1 MRDQPTAQQLLTL
14 ARAGD
19 LEPILHLCDLDGHG
33 DLLAYKWLT
42 VAADFGHD
50 DADDLI
56 DDVLQVTSL
65 RYDDDSSLTGEVH
78 FELGVAYLT
87 GGDGLPVDPELARRH
102 LTAAADAR
110 YPAGIQGG
118 DELVEAARAALTGG
132 DRPLFDA
139 IYPPAT

>member
-1 MRDQPTAQQLLTL
+1 MSDQPTARQLLTL

-19 LEPILHLCDLDGHG
+19 LEPILHLCDLDGDG
-33 DLLAYKWLT
+33 DVLADKWLT

-56 DDVLQVTSL
+56 DDALQVSSL
-65 RYDDDSSLTGEVH
+65 RYDDDGSLTGEVH

-87 GGDGLPVDPELARRH
+87 GGDGLPVDPELSRRH

-118 DELVEAARAALTGG
+118 DDVVEHTRAALTGG
-132 DRPLFDA
+132 DRSLFDE